1 MLSLAV
7 ALSVFAAVFLFVLGL
22 TGRSVDPA
30 RARLEAVR
38 RSPEPQPQ
46 EVVPPISERLIAPLT
61 GWLVQ
66 RFSKLLPASFLS
78 GLEHRLIMA
87 GEPTTVSG
95 FLTVTLIST
104 LATAALALTTVSI
117 AASKVGPMQLAAV
130 ALAAAVGFFL
140 PQLWLRQRVGA
151 RQSHIIKTL
160 PDSFDLITTCVEAG
174 LGLDA
179 ALARVAQRVEGP
191 FSEELSR
198 TLREVTLGK
207 MRRDAL
213 QELSNRTG
221 VQDLISFVNAVI
233 QAEQMGSSI
242 GNVLRVQSEQLR
254 VRRRQRAREQAAKA
268 PVKMIFPLVLCIFP
282 TLFLVILGPAVITIM
297 ESFPG

>member
-22 TGRSVDPA
+22 PGRSVDPA

-46 EVVPPISERLIAPLT
+46 EVAPPISERLIAPLT

-66 RFSKLLPASFLS
+66 RFSKLLPASFVS
-78 GLEHRLIMA
+78 GLERRLIMA

-95 FLTVTLIST
+95 LLTVTLIST
-104 LATAALALTTVSI
+104 VAMAALALTVVSI
-117 AASKVGPMQLAAV
+117 SASRVGPMQLVAV

-151 RQSHIIKTL
+151 RQAHIIKTL
-160 PDSFDLITTCVEAG
+160 PDSFDLITVCVEAG

-179 ALARVAQRVEGP
+179 ALARVAEKVEGP
-191 FSEELSR
+191 FSDELSR
-198 TLREVTLGK
+198 ALREVALGK

-213 QELSNRTG
+213 RELGERTG

-233 QAEQMGSSI
+233 QAELMGSSI
-242 GNVLRVQSEQLR
+242 GNVLRVQSDQLR
-254 VRRRQRAREQAAKA
+254 VRRRQRAQEQAAKA

-282 TLFLVILGPAVITIM
+282 TLFLVILGPAAITIM
-297 ESFPG
+297 ESFPS

>member
-7 ALSVFAAVFLFVLGL
+7 ALCVFAAMFLFVLGL

-30 RARLEAVR
+30 RARLEAMR
-38 RSPEPQPQ
+38 RSPEPEPQ
-46 EVVPPISERLIAPLT
+46 DVVPPISERLIRPLT
-61 GWLVQ
+61 SWLVQ
-66 RFSKLLPASFLS
+66 RLSKLLPASFLS

-87 GEPTTVSG
+87 GEPITVSG

-104 LATAALALTTVSI
+104 LSVGALALAVVSI
-117 AASKVGPMQLAAV
+117 SASRVGPMQVAAV

-151 RQSHIIKTL
+151 RQAHIIKTL

-174 LGLDA
+174 LGLEA
-179 ALARVAQRVEGP
+179 ALTRVAEKVEGP

-198 TLREVTLGK
+198 TLQEVALGK

-213 QELSNRTG
+213 QELGNRTG
-221 VQDLISFVNAVI
+221 VPDLITFVNAVI

-242 GNVLRVQSEQLR
+242 GSVLRVQSEQLR
-254 VRRRQRAREQAAKA
+254 VRRRQRAQEQAHKA

-297 ESFPG
+297 ESFGG